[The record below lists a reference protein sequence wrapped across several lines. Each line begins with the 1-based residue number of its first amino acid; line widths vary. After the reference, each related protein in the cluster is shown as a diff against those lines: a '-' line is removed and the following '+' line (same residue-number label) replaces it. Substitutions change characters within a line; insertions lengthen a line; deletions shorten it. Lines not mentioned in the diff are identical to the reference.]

1 MLSHIEIME
10 RSTYELEY
18 LLNSLI
24 SNVKKAEQ
32 IKLSPEFDIS
42 KLKQI
47 TFNKIENKIY
57 SIKNKILK
65 IYKVYTI

>member
-1 MLSHIEIME
+1 ME
-10 RSTYELEY
+10 RSTHELEY

-24 SNVKKAEQ
+24 GNVKKAEQ
-32 IKLSPEFDIS
+32 IKLSPDFDTS

-57 SIKNKILK
+57 SIKNRIIK
-65 IYKVYTI
+65 IYKAYTI

>member
-1 MLSHIEIME
+1 ME
-10 RSTYELEY
+10 RSTHELEY

-32 IKLSPEFDIS
+32 IKQSPEFDTS

-57 SIKNKILK
+57 SIKNRIIK
-65 IYKVYTI
+65 IYKAYTI

>member
-1 MLSHIEIME
+1 ME

-32 IKLSPEFDIS
+32 IKLSTDFDTS

>member
-1 MLSHIEIME
+1 ME
-10 RSTYELEY
+10 RSTHELEY

-32 IKLSPEFDIS
+32 IKLSPEFDTS

-57 SIKNKILK
+57 SIKNRIKK
-65 IYKVYTI
+65 IYKAYTI